1 MPRCTCS
8 PSRAATGLE
17 RILERI
23 PQNSPPLPLH
33 SFRAVC
39 RHGTDAGAE
48 VAVKAIAKKKANP
61 KHLDRE
67 IDILL
72 KVGDHPYICK
82 MFGVY
87 ETRSTI
93 YICME
98 LLRGGE
104 LFDRVCEFGPY
115 SEVDAKSRLWQV
127 ASAIDFLHSED
138 IIHRDLSE

>member
-1 MPRCTCS
+1 MLLNDRFHSLPTLTQTSIARHPR
-8 PSRAATGLE
+8 
-17 RILERI
+17 
-23 PQNSPPLPLH
+23 

-39 RHGTDAGAE
+39 RSGPDAGAE
-48 VAVKAIAKKKANP
+48 VAVKSIAKKKANP

-87 ETRSTI
+87 ETKSTI

-104 LFDRVCEFGPY
+104 LFDRVCDFGPY
-115 SEVDAKSRLWQV
+115 SEDDAKSRLWQV
-127 ASAIDFLHSED
+127 ASAIDFLHSEN
-138 IIHRDLSE
+138 IIHRDLSECLQTRT